1 MFKNFFSDKNIMMD
15 ILEEMEK
22 ENNKK
27 IDDIYKNI
35 YNNILMDD
43 DITELKKCYPIILLN
58 SYAKDR
64 GKNFDILDPSEV
76 KELIKFIY
84 HDRTKTVLKMVLNKL
99 NFNFYTNLSEK
110 NKMLIKKEL
119 KKLI

>member
-1 MFKNFFSDKNIMMD
+1 MYKNFFSDKNIIMD
-15 ILEEMEK
+15 ILEEIEK
-22 ENNKK
+22 EENKK
-27 IDDIYKNI
+27 IDDILKNI
-35 YNNILMDD
+35 YSDILMED

-58 SYAKDR
+58 GYAKDR
-64 GKNFDILDPSEV
+64 NKNFDILDPAGV

-84 HDRTKTVLKMVLNKL
+84 HDRVKTVLKMIINKL